1 MASIRKAKK
10 LGTYK
15 KIPMTAERK
24 KLINSTIKKAELTN
38 KRLKSLKNA
47 GYEGTWS
54 SKKLE
59 KRLQAK
65 TLKAYDKS
73 GKVKINKIR
82 QMNNT
87 QLVAMNK
94 KMDQFLESKTSTPKG
109 IREVRDATIESLR
122 KTLSDEERGKV
133 SAEDAEFYYDMFGS
147 DDFNYFAE
155 KIGASTL
162 WTLIDESIEDND
174 TEDGWL
180 HRLSLY
186 ITLNDKDI
194 RERAIR
200 LYDKYVN

>member
-15 KIPMTAERK
+15 PIPMTKERK
-24 KLINSTIKKAELTN
+24 KLIDSTIKKANETN
-38 KRLKSLKNA
+38 KRLKALKNA
-47 GYEGTWS
+47 GYKGSWA

-73 GKVKINKIR
+73 GRVKTDKIKR
-82 QMNNT
+82 MNNT

-109 IREVRDATIESLR
+109 IRETRDATIESLR
-122 KTLSDEERGKV
+122 KTLSDELRGKV

-147 DDFNYFAE
+147 DDFNFFAE

-162 WTLIDESIEDND
+162 WTLIDEAIEDND

-200 LYDKYVN
+200 LYNKYVD